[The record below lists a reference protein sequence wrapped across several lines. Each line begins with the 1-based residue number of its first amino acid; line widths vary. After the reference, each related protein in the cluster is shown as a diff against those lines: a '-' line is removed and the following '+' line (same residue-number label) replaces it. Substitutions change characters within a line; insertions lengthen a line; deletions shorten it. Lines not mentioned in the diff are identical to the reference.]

1 MEPLPRLAEV
11 KVSYVVVVNERVTVC
26 LEYRLNGE
34 KTVQCFLHR
43 NHCGLWVKLKPSK
56 GSNLHKLGPHI
67 QD

>member
-1 MEPLPRLAEV
+1 LAEV

-34 KTVQCFLHR
+34 KTA
-43 NHCGLWVKLKPSK
+43 
-56 GSNLHKLGPHI
+56 HI